1 VATVIQHKIMKK
13 QVLNQLESLIK
24 KFNAKNIELNGDEY
38 VMQKPF
44 QYKHGHYSVNIE
56 YKLFYSMDMRDLMEF
71 VIKNNL
77 LLRLGFYENSSQP
90 YMDIQ

>member
-1 VATVIQHKIMKK
+1 MATVIQHKIMKK

-24 KFNAKNIELNGDEY
+24 KFNAKNIELVGDEY
-38 VMQKPF
+38 VMQKPT
-44 QYKHGHYSVNIE
+44 QYKRGHYSVNIE
-56 YKLFYSMDMRDLMEF
+56 YKIFYSMDMRDLMEF